1 MRTILVVDDEPIDKE
16 NVSRCLRAL
25 GNTHLIFA
33 DNGREALEKI
43 RQDCPDLLLTDLWMP
58 EVNGLELVEILKEE
72 EPLLPIILMTSR
84 GSEQIAVRALKA
96 GADSYVPKKALRL
109 DLAETLKQV
118 LDLAENARKE
128 NELLTYIRTS
138 ETTIELINDP
148 SLVGPFAN
156 YFLENLRRI
165 GFANESVRTQIG
177 IALIEA
183 VSNALIHGNLELDS
197 ELRRKDRQEFDRQIQ
212 LRCGQ
217 EPFASRRIHCVA
229 KESAEKVEY
238 TIRDEGPGF
247 IPASLP
253 DPTEPENLLE
263 ISGRGVML
271 IQTFMD
277 TVLFNEK
284 GNQITM
290 IKRGTQS

>member
-16 NVSRCLRAL
+16 NVSRCLRAVE
-25 GNTHLIFA
+25 NTHLIFA
-33 DNGREALEKI
+33 DNGREALKKI

-58 EVNGLELVEILKEE
+58 EVNGLELVEILQEE
-72 EPLLPIILMTSR
+72 MPLLPIILMTSR

-109 DLAETLKQV
+109 ELAETLKQV
-118 LDLAENARKE
+118 LELAESARKE
-128 NELLTYIRTS
+128 HELLTYIRTS

-148 SLVGPFAN
+148 SLLGPFAN

-165 GFANESVRTQIG
+165 GFATESTRTQIG
-177 IALIEA
+177 IALMEA
-183 VSNALIHGNLELDS
+183 ASNALIHGNLELDS

-247 IPASLP
+247 NPTSLP

-290 IKRGTQS
+290 IKHGT